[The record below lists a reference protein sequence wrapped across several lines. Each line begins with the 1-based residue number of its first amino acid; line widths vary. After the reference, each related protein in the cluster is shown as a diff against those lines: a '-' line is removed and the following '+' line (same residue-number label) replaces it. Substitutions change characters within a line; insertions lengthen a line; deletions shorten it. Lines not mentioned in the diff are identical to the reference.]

1 MNKNILKFNYIIKSL
16 VINFIWS
23 SWWYEEQYLIII
35 SDGDVGLDSKWPV
48 DVENILVQSQHEDNQ
63 DEEGV
68 EHGEEEYSL
77 VSQLLQSLG
86 DEGLNDGD

>member
-1 MNKNILKFNYIIKSL
+1 MICSYGWGYKKL
-16 VINFIWS
+16 
-23 SWWYEEQYLIII
+23 YLIII

-68 EHGEEEYSL
+68 EHGEKEHGL
-77 VSQLLQSLG
+77 VSQLLQPLG
-86 DEGLNDGD
+86 DEGLHGWWLIIQLFLNEN